1 MFIQP
6 KDLKLNKGFYAQRK
20 FLPYEEK
27 VKLAIRRIREWEEF
41 WDGMVYVSYSGGLDS
56 TVLLALVRMTLG
68 KEVPAVFCNTGLEY
82 PEIVRFARKA
92 KEHGAYKE
100 IRPEKNFR
108 QVILEE
114 GYPVISKE
122 NAGKIRKLR
131 HGNLSPRYR
140 NYLLHGDERGKYGML
155 PKKWQKYIYAPFEIS
170 DKCCDVMK
178 KKPFN
183 KYVKETGCYPMMGI
197 TQDESFR
204 RANQYSRTGCNVYDG
219 TTIKSQP
226 LGPWTK
232 QDVLRFAYE
241 HMGKEIVLLDG
252 SSYIFNIC
260 SVYGKIEK
268 DAQGIFHLTGEQRT
282 GCMYCAFGVT
292 EEKEPNRFQRMQ
304 SSHPKYYGF
313 CMKPVAEGGLGMKE
327 VLSYMDVPYE
337 TWESVG
343 QMRLDLENG
352 CGLEAAGNPAA

>member
-1 MFIQP
+1 MYIQN
-6 KDLKLNKGFYAQRK
+6 KDLKYQDWAYAQRK
-20 FLPYEEK
+20 YLPYEEK
-27 VKLAIRRIREWEEF
+27 VKLAIRRIKEWDEY
-41 WDGMVYVSYSGGLDS
+41 WDGMVYVSFSGGLDS

-82 PEIVRFARKA
+82 PEIVSFARKS
-92 KEHGAYKE
+92 KQHGAYEE

-122 NAGKIRKLR
+122 SAGKIRKLR

-140 NYLLHGDERGKYGML
+140 NYLLHGDERGKFGML
-155 PKKWQKYIYAPFEIS
+155 PKKWHKYINAPFEIS
-170 DKCCDVMK
+170 EKCCDIMK
-178 KKPFN
+178 KKPFL
-183 KYVKETGCYPMMGI
+183 KYVKRTGRFPFIGI
-197 TQDESFR
+197 SQDESFR
-204 RANQYSRTGCNVYDG
+204 RSHQYSKTGCNVYDG

-232 QDVLRFAYE
+232 QDVMRFAYE
-241 HMGKEIVLLDG
+241 HLGKQIIMKDDT
-252 SSYIFNIC
+252 SYVFDIC
-260 SVYGKIEK
+260 SVYGELKK

-304 SSHPKYYGF
+304 KNYPKRYDL
-313 CMKPVAEGGLGMKE
+313 CMKPVENGGLGMKQ
-327 VLSYMDVPYE
+327 VLEYMDVPYE

-343 QMRLDLENG
+343 QMCLQFSSS
-352 CGLEAAGNPAA
+352 EAA

>member
-100 IRPEKNFR
+100 LRPEKNFR

-140 NYLLHGDERGKYGML
+140 NYLLNGDERGKYGML

-183 KYVKETGCYPMMGI
+183 KYVKG
-197 TQDESFR
+197 DR
-204 RANQYSRTGCNVYDG
+204 
-219 TTIKSQP
+219 
-226 LGPWTK
+226 
-232 QDVLRFAYE
+232 
-241 HMGKEIVLLDG
+241 
-252 SSYIFNIC
+252 
-260 SVYGKIEK
+260 
-268 DAQGIFHLTGEQRT
+268 
-282 GCMYCAFGVT
+282 
-292 EEKEPNRFQRMQ
+292 
-304 SSHPKYYGF
+304 
-313 CMKPVAEGGLGMKE
+313 
-327 VLSYMDVPYE
+327 VLSNDGDHTGRIFPQGEPVF
-337 TWESVG
+337 
-343 QMRLDLENG
+343 QDRLQ
-352 CGLEAAGNPAA
+352 CI

>member
-1 MFIQP
+1 MYIQNNE
-6 KDLKLNKGFYAQRK
+6 LKLNKGFYAQRK
-20 FLPYEEK
+20 YLPYEAK
-27 VKLAIRRIREWEEF
+27 VSLAIRRIKEWYDY
-41 WDGMVYVSYSGGLDS
+41 WDGMVYLSYSGGLDS

-68 KEVPAVFCNTGLEY
+68 KDIPAVFCNTGLEY

-92 KEHGAYKE
+92 KEYGRYEE

-108 QVILEE
+108 QVILDE

-140 NYLLHGDERGKYGML
+140 NYLLNGDERGKFGML
-155 PKKWQKYIYAPFEIS
+155 PKKWQKYINAPFEIS
-170 DKCCDVMK
+170 EKCCDVMK

-183 KYVKETGCYPMMGI
+183 RYVKETGRYPYIAI

-204 RANQYSRTGCNVYDG
+204 REHQYSKTGCNVYDG
-219 TTIKSQP
+219 STIKSQP
-226 LGPWTK
+226 MGPWTK

-241 HMGKEIVLLDG
+241 HMGQQIPVHNGEAYTF
-252 SSYIFNIC
+252 SIC
-260 SVYGKIEK
+260 SVYGKIIK
-268 DAQGIFHLTGEQRT
+268 DTQGIYHLTGEQRT

-304 SSHPKYYGF
+304 ITHPKHYNL
-313 CMKPVAEGGLGMKE
+313 CMKPIADGGMGMRD
-327 VLSYMDVPYE
+327 VLSYMGVPYE

-343 QMRLDLENG
+343 QMRFDFSDPHK
-352 CGLEAAGNPAA
+352 AA